1 MAKIIG
7 TDRIL
12 PETRWVAVAVIPF
25 LVVAFVI
32 LYILPQETERLFAW
46 KLQPSM
52 SAMMLGAAY
61 AGGIY
66 FFTAVLLTKEWH
78 KIKVGI
84 LPVTTFASLLGI
96 ATILHW
102 DRFNH
107 QHISFVAWS
116 GLYFTTPFIVLTVWL
131 RNRSQDSGQHRAQDV
146 AIPLAIRLCVGAI
159 GIVTMTISLF
169 LFINPAVMIGVWPW
183 TLSPLT
189 ARMMGAMFALP
200 GVVGIGIALD
210 ARWSAAKIILQSQG
224 FSILLILLAA
234 ILARQSFDW
243 TNPIGWIFVGGLA
256 TMLTGIVV
264 LYIAMQARLK
274 YLKPQFPNH

>member
-66 FFTAVLLTKEWH
+66 FFTAALLTKEWH

-107 QHISFVAWS
+107 QHISFFAWS
-116 GLYFTTPFIVLTVWL
+116 GLYFTTPFIVLAVWL
-131 RNRSQDSGQHRAQDV
+131 RNRSQDSGQHRAKDV

-189 ARMMGAMFALP
+189 ARVMGAMFALP

-210 ARWSAAKIILQSQG
+210 ARWSAAKIILQSQS

-234 ILARQSFDW
+234 ILARQNFDW

-256 TMLTGIVV
+256 TMLAGIVI
-264 LYIAMQARLK
+264 LYIAMQDRLK